1 MTLAVT
7 GGAGFIG
14 SNFILYMRE
23 KYPDLRIISIDCLT
37 YASNRFVIDKLSCD
51 ANFRF
56 SKTDIC
62 DRNEIYRLFEEEKPD
77 ILVNFAAESHVDRS
91 IDGSEQFLRT
101 NVLGTGVLLDAC
113 LRYGIKR
120 FHQISTDEVYGDLP
134 LEGDD
139 PPFTESSPLNPGNP
153 YSASKAA
160 ADLLVL
166 SYSRTHGL
174 PITVSRSVNNYGPLQ
189 HGEKFIPTV
198 INSVLRGKNIPVYG
212 NGKNVRGWL
221 YVRDHCAAVDL
232 ILKNG
237 REGEIYNVGATD
249 YLQNIELAE
258 LICDRMGAS
267 RDLITFV
274 SDRPGHDRRYDIDC
288 TRLKKDTGWSP
299 ETDFS
304 AGIEKTI
311 EYYK

>member
-1 MTLAVT
+1 MTVIVT

-14 SNFILYMRE
+14 SNFVLYMHE
-23 KYPDLRIISIDCLT
+23 KYPDLRIVSVDCLT
-37 YASNRFVIDKLSCD
+37 YASSSFVKDKLSD
-51 ANFRF
+51 DVNFRF

-62 DRNEIYRLFEEEKPD
+62 DRKEIYRLFEEEKPD
-77 ILVNFAAESHVDRS
+77 VIVNFAAESHVDRS

-113 LRYGIKR
+113 LKYGIKR

-134 LEGDD
+134 LEGDN

-160 ADLLVL
+160 ADMLVL
-166 SYSRTHGL
+166 SYAKTHRL
-174 PITVSRSVNNYGPLQ
+174 PVTISRSVNNYGPLQ

-198 INSVLRGKNIPVYG
+198 INSILRGKDIPVYG
-212 NGKNVRGWL
+212 KGKNVRGWL
-221 YVRDHCAAVDL
+221 YVRDHCAAIDL

-237 REGEIYNVGATD
+237 REGEIYNVGADD
-249 YLQNIELAE
+249 YLKNIDLVR

-267 RDLITFV
+267 EDLITFV
-274 SDRPGHDRRYDIDC
+274 TDRPGHDRRYAIDHTLL
-288 TRLKKDTGWSP
+288 TRTTGWKP
-299 ETDFS
+299 ETAFCD
-304 AGIEKTI
+304 GIEKTI

>member
-23 KYPDLRIISIDCLT
+23 KNPDLRIISVDCLT

-113 LRYGIKR
+113 LRYGW
-120 FHQISTDEVYGDLP
+120 VNP
-134 LEGDD
+134 LLSGGW
-139 PPFTESSPLNPGNP
+139 NPAWCRAGP
-153 YSASKAA
+153 GETVS
-160 ADLLVL
+160 V
-166 SYSRTHGL
+166 GL
-174 PITVSRSVNNYGPLQ
+174 P
-189 HGEKFIPTV
+189 
-198 INSVLRGKNIPVYG
+198 
-212 NGKNVRGWL
+212 
-221 YVRDHCAAVDL
+221 
-232 ILKNG
+232 G
-237 REGEIYNVGATD
+237 RCCG
-249 YLQNIELAE
+249 
-258 LICDRMGAS
+258 
-267 RDLITFV
+267 
-274 SDRPGHDRRYDIDC
+274 
-288 TRLKKDTGWSP
+288 
-299 ETDFS
+299 
-304 AGIEKTI
+304 
-311 EYYK
+311 